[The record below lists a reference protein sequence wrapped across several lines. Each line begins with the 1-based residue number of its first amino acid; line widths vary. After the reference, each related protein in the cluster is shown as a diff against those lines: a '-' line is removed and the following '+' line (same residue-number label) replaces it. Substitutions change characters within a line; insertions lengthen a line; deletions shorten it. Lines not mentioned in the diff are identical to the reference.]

1 MGSFVGQRRCY
12 SLGREAQGKEGLH
25 DTCGPSLKPRDCPH
39 TKCLCA
45 PFCVC
50 ACTQSISQGAL
61 VEQQQARLSDL
72 EGSVRQWESRC
83 ADLRDLVSGHEARCK
98 EAAAEVL
105 KGNDVIDKLQVGVV
119 SVPCARCRAVQ

>member
-1 MGSFVGQRRCY
+1 MTHV
-12 SLGREAQGKEGLH
+12 
-25 DTCGPSLKPRDCPH
+25 DPPSSRVSSPTLSVSVPPS
-39 TKCLCA
+39 
-45 PFCVC
+45 VC
-50 ACTQSISQGAL
+50 ACTQSTSQGAL

-105 KGNDVIDKLQVGVV
+105 KGNDVIDKLQVRVV
-119 SVPCARCRAVQ
+119 CLCRVRVAVQCSSCGPDELRLGCAVRGGLES